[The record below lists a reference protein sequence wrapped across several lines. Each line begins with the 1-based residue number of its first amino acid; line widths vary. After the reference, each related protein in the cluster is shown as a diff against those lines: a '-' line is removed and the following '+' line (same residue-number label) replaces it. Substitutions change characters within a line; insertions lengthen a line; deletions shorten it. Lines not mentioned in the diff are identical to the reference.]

1 MVSKASCCLQ
11 QLVNIKRFLLF
22 SWQVFG
28 LICILLTAVCSFILM
43 LPWAR
48 WCLRR
53 NHFRTLF
60 EEAILEQT
68 EKTLEN
74 EILKAAA
81 DAVATSLSTTTAVN
95 LSKAA
100 PEGLENATAQKEIL
114 LNMNTNWEEI
124 IFLADY
130 LLESIPD
137 NVGFKDS
144 IVKND
149 AGTSK
154 HVCMCVM

>member
-1 MVSKASCCLQ
+1 M
-11 QLVNIKRFLLF
+11 
-22 SWQVFG
+22 
-28 LICILLTAVCSFILM
+28 
-43 LPWAR
+43 
-48 WCLRR
+48 
-53 NHFRTLF
+53 F

-74 EILKAAA
+74 EIQKAAA
-81 DAVATSLSTTTAVN
+81 DVVATSLGTTTAVT

-100 PEGLENATAQKEIL
+100 PEALEKPTAQERIL

-137 NVGFKDS
+137 NVRFEES
-144 IVKND
+144 IVK
-149 AGTSK
+149 K
-154 HVCMCVM
+154 

>member
-1 MVSKASCCLQ
+1 M
-11 QLVNIKRFLLF
+11 
-22 SWQVFG
+22 
-28 LICILLTAVCSFILM
+28 
-43 LPWAR
+43 
-48 WCLRR
+48 
-53 NHFRTLF
+53 F

-74 EILKAAA
+74 EIQKAAA
-81 DAVATSLSTTTAVN
+81 DVVATSLGAMAAVT

-100 PEGLENATAQKEIL
+100 PEGLEKPAAQEEIL

-137 NVGFKDS
+137 NVRFKES
-144 IVKND
+144 IAK
-149 AGTSK
+149 K
-154 HVCMCVM
+154 